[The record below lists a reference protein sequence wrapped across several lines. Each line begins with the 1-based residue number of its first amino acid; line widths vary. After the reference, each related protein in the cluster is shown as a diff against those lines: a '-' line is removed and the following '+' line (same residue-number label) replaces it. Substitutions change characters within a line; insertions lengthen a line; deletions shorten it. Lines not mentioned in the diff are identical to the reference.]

1 MSRLLF
7 NAHVNAGL
15 EWRFG
20 SDDFSLSF
28 SCGFLKRFSHQVVY
42 VFKGLPRDAP
52 LAQS

>member
-1 MSRLLF
+1 MSRFLF

-28 SCGFLKRFSHQVVY
+28 SCGFLERFSHKVVY
-42 VFKGLPRDAP
+42 VFKGLPRGASP
-52 LAQS
+52 AQS